1 MLISAVPREYK
12 KWFVETK
19 QKLGELGRPNSNEV
33 VEKMWTDHMAS
44 KDMTGVMQYIANTD
58 RGVKTAIQFGKSN
71 PKETTVLAVKDNGD
85 DTITVAT
92 LDGVYTFANGSQ
104 VSQTTYKGNNVMM
117 PIMENIQRQVAMSSI
132 SGFNMPFTPLSNA
145 ANAWASKYLL
155 IGLSEKSGAV
165 IGPLINKAHTAA
177 KRKNSLY
184 ARTVNLVADG
194 YRDSEFIGKLRV
206 MLRGTGD
213 VDYFTLTEA
222 MNISYENARRT
233 QEVLNESLPKLDKWI
248 EKDVRSKKDRK
259 ALDVIFG
266 RSGFIHLFDN
276 SDIIAAINRGDTDV
290 DGLIGMIKHNKG
302 QLKEAEN
309 LRDYLIKGDA
319 RSGYTNARGSKTV
332 EQLAALLALKEG
344 DNWDVL
350 MRLRKNSP
358 ELYTELLKLTGMVK
372 SLHEVVHKGKKNSV
386 GQGSGKV
393 YTGYDGNGILDVYDG
408 AHEYVYVTKDNIN
421 EYLKDPRWKA
431 VRDPQEKGGELKDGE
446 LRVLYRI
453 TANSYQDGLG
463 LDKNV
468 IRNGIPIDSAY
479 VKDMTSKYGVDW
491 VKNNNIVSDSDNGY
505 TKYRKIL
512 TAEEKDVSGLK
523 SNIAHTLYRTWVH
536 NAQLIEMKSVQDAV
550 LENMVAVG
558 DSGAEQMEKTITRN
572 DKVDKDKQR
581 EVKPFLDVDITYE
594 EMKLKYPNL
603 YKRYTP
609 VKNVS
614 DYGQMTDKIKYV
626 RKDMED
632 VVIGYPQKSLI
643 NGDTTFGV
651 TLQRVETVYKQ
662 LVQMLKIKL
671 VVANPAKLAMDT
683 LSNATLLLSMDVD
696 LGDIAR
702 GFPEGVRYA
711 TEMSNIEGRLVLAKL
726 ELAKAEAM
734 GGDLTK
740 YKRDVDKIEKEMKEH
755 PFYVAIKQG
764 FVQSQG
770 TSMLIKE
777 FDTISG
783 LQKTIDDV
791 VSLIVKDKKG
801 DPNKAHDAIVWMMNA
816 GFAADDILDSISN
829 MSKIKGTSF
838 GVELQGIAE
847 RLASKK
853 KSDVIKDEEKRL
865 GRKLTED
872 ELSDIRKDADTVRY
886 ISEFIAAP
894 SSELVRQGSRVMQM
908 GDIAARWTLYTHEI
922 RKAAKEAGVN
932 VDGLDTKQL
941 FKQAESKLGNGW
953 DKVQK
958 DAAMLALTTFIDYRL
973 NIPSELKTL
982 GDYGVLM
989 FPGFWM
995 RAQIV
1000 IFNLIKY
1007 HPLNAATGALIT
1019 DLLGLNGAS
1028 IVDANVINKV
1038 ANGTI
1043 VHGGQNVLDVGTI
1056 VVGF

>member
-1 MLISAVPREYK
+1 
-12 KWFVETK
+12 
-19 QKLGELGRPNSNEV
+19 
-33 VEKMWTDHMAS
+33 
-44 KDMTGVMQYIANTD
+44 
-58 RGVKTAIQFGKSN
+58 
-71 PKETTVLAVKDNGD
+71 
-85 DTITVAT
+85 
-92 LDGVYTFANGSQ
+92 
-104 VSQTTYKGNNVMM
+104 
-117 PIMENIQRQVAMSSI
+117 
-132 SGFNMPFTPLSNA
+132 
-145 ANAWASKYLL
+145 
-155 IGLSEKSGAV
+155 
-165 IGPLINKAHTAA
+165 
-177 KRKNSLY
+177 
-184 ARTVNLVADG
+184 
-194 YRDSEFIGKLRV
+194 
-206 MLRGTGD
+206 
-213 VDYFTLTEA
+213 
-222 MNISYENARRT
+222 
-233 QEVLNESLPKLDKWI
+233 
-248 EKDVRSKKDRK
+248 
-259 ALDVIFG
+259 
-266 RSGFIHLFDN
+266 
-276 SDIIAAINRGDTDV
+276 
-290 DGLIGMIKHNKG
+290 
-302 QLKEAEN
+302 
-309 LRDYLIKGDA
+309 
-319 RSGYTNARGSKTV
+319 
-332 EQLAALLALKEG
+332 
-344 DNWDVL
+344 
-350 MRLRKNSP
+350 
-358 ELYTELLKLTGMVK
+358 
-372 SLHEVVHKGKKNSV
+372 
-386 GQGSGKV
+386 
-393 YTGYDGNGILDVYDG
+393 
-408 AHEYVYVTKDNIN
+408 
-421 EYLKDPRWKA
+421 
-431 VRDPQEKGGELKDGE
+431 
-446 LRVLYRI
+446 
-453 TANSYQDGLG
+453 
-463 LDKNV
+463 
-468 IRNGIPIDSAY
+468 
-479 VKDMTSKYGVDW
+479 
-491 VKNNNIVSDSDNGY
+491 
-505 TKYRKIL
+505 
-512 TAEEKDVSGLK
+512 
-523 SNIAHTLYRTWVH
+523 
-536 NAQLIEMKSVQDAV
+536 
-550 LENMVAVG
+550 
-558 DSGAEQMEKTITRN
+558 
-572 DKVDKDKQR
+572 
-581 EVKPFLDVDITYE
+581 
-594 EMKLKYPNL
+594 
-603 YKRYTP
+603 
-609 VKNVS
+609 
-614 DYGQMTDKIKYV
+614 
-626 RKDMED
+626 
-632 VVIGYPQKSLI
+632 
-643 NGDTTFGV
+643 
-651 TLQRVETVYKQ
+651 
-662 LVQMLKIKL
+662 MLKIKL